1 MRLNGRQIIKVLIGI
16 GFTLFILFA
25 YPAGVSATN
34 KIIIIAIMW
43 LATLAGIW
51 IRRDRQ

>member
-1 MRLNGRQIIKVLIGI
+1 MRLNGRQMVKVLIGI

-25 YPAGVSATN
+25 YPASVSATN
-34 KIIIIAIMW
+34 KAIIIAIMW
-43 LATLAGIW
+43 LATLAGMY